1 MRKLQPNGLWLLRFV
16 AKRMKATGGGGY
28 AVHLAL
34 PTDAPAGLSMS
45 TMRGL
50 ERRGLVEEFRTG
62 MFRPTA
68 EGLKHLEQEGE
79 LP

>member
-1 MRKLQPNGLWLLRFV
+1 MDYTN
-16 AKRMKATGGGGY
+16 GGGY
-28 AVHLAL
+28 AVHLGL
-34 PTDAPAGLSMS
+34 PVDAPPVSMM

-68 EGLKHLEQEGE
+68 EGLRLLAARSTTNAQSE
-79 LP
+79 